1 MNATLLHLSIV
12 AGVAAWFLL
21 FWINWNW
28 MQQGGHRR
36 IFTVLAGV
44 HLFRYIGL
52 IALIPT
58 MLDPVPFNFS
68 HAYLQQVAYGDFIA
82 MILAVIAIVA
92 VRKNWKT
99 ATFWAWAFFLE
110 GTADTLNAGPNFALH
125 ITDQNLVG
133 AMGWLIL
140 TIYVPALVVTELL
153 LGIHLVQRAL
163 RSQSDS
169 ERVSQQTNRVLNS
182 VE

>member
-12 AGVAAWFLL
+12 AGVVAWSLL
-21 FWINWNW
+21 FWINWDW
-28 MQQGGHRR
+28 LREGGHKR

-58 MLDPVPFNFS
+58 MLNPVPFNFTQT
-68 HAYLQQVAYGDFIA
+68 YLQQVAYGDFIA
-82 MILAVIAIVA
+82 MILAVVAIVA
-92 VRKNWKT
+92 VRKNWNT
-99 ATFWAWAFFLE
+99 ASFWAWAFFLE

-140 TIYVPALVVTELL
+140 TIYVPALVVTETL

-163 RSQSDS
+163 QSRKVAAND
-169 ERVSQQTNRVLNS
+169 
-182 VE
+182 

>member
-12 AGVAAWFLL
+12 AGVAAWSLL

-28 MQQGGHRR
+28 MQQGGHKR

-58 MLDPVPFNFS
+58 MLNPVPFNFT
-68 HAYLQQVAYGDFIA
+68 HTYLQQVAYGDFIA
-82 MILAVIAIVA
+82 MILAGVAIVA
-92 VRKNWKT
+92 VRNNWRT
-99 ATFWAWAFFLE
+99 ASFWVWAFFLE

-140 TIYVPALVVTELL
+140 TIYVPALVVTETL
-153 LGIHLVQRAL
+153 LGIHLVRRAL
-163 RSQSDS
+163 QARTA
-169 ERVSQQTNRVLNS
+169 RRTRKFVAHG
-182 VE
+182 

>member
-1 MNATLLHLSIV
+1 MNATLLHMSIV
-12 AGVAAWFLL
+12 AGVAAWSLL

-28 MQQGGHRR
+28 LQQGGHKR

-52 IALIPT
+52 IALIPS
-58 MLDPVPFNFS
+58 MLNPVPFNFS
-68 HAYLQQVAYGDFIA
+68 HTYLQQVSYGDLIA
-82 MILAVIAIVA
+82 MMLAGVAIVA
-92 VRKNWKT
+92 VRQNWKT

-153 LGIHLVQRAL
+153 LGIHLVRRML
-163 RSQSDS
+163 RSH
-169 ERVSQQTNRVLNS
+169 RTNRALNS
-182 VE
+182 VG

>member
-1 MNATLLHLSIV
+1 MIMNATLLHLSIV
-12 AGVAAWFLL
+12 AGVAAWSLL

-28 MQQGGHRR
+28 LQQGGHKR

-58 MLDPVPFNFS
+58 MLNPTPFNFS
-68 HAYLQQVAYGDFIA
+68 HTYLQQVAYGDFIA
-82 MILAVIAIVA
+82 MILAMIAIVA

-99 ATFWAWAFFLE
+99 AAFWAWAFFLE
-110 GTADTLNAGPNFALH
+110 GTTDTLNAGPNFALH
-125 ITDQNLVG
+125 ITNQNLVG

-153 LGIHLVQRAL
+153 LGIHLVQQAL
-163 RSQSDS
+163 QSRQSQGN
-169 ERVSQQTNRVLNS
+169 EQPG
-182 VE
+182 